1 MNTSA
6 IEPNAN
12 TATNGGLDLDALKGS
27 VKLGVYLKRLRTG
40 YGYSLRKVE
49 EKARQRG
56 GDIDNSQLSRYEKGV
71 CYPSFDKLRVLA
83 QIFNVSIQSFSDV
96 VDLERFEDLKPATG
110 EPETLLLQGNEEYRL
125 GNYDKAYAIYERA
138 IELLD
143 EDQAAGGASGEAHAD
158 ARSRAR
164 LSKSFAL
171 VRLGKLALAEHELRQ
186 ILKTPGAAPGTTN
199 RALLQL
205 SNVHAELGDMFLA
218 RIEAE
223 NCLTCARAQAD
234 RMSEAFCLHALARI
248 ASEERRVDEGI
259 ELYRQALRLYEE
271 LGNKLE
277 ALNVRAHIGMEYLT
291 RGTVRE
297 GMRILT
303 ETLEGAK
310 RAGYRRS
317 VAYTYSMLAIGLF
330 NRGDY
335 SRVKK
340 YTRESDAI
348 AGSGDVKY
356 VDILFLNA
364 YYLWKISRAEGNLA
378 QERIAFGRLKY
389 LRPSLERTFPEVSDF
404 DAFIEKG
411 RTQ

>member
-1 MNTSA
+1 M
-6 IEPNAN
+6 E
-12 TATNGGLDLDALKGS
+12 ALKGS
-27 VKLGVYLKRLRTG
+27 VKLGSYLKRLRTG

-71 CYPSFDKLRVLA
+71 CYPSFDKLRILA
-83 QIFNVSIQSFSDV
+83 NIFNVSIQSFSDV
-96 VDLERFEDLKPATG
+96 VDLEKFEALKPRSG
-110 EPETLLLQGNEEYRL
+110 DPEALLLQGNEEYRL
-125 GNYDKAYAIYERA
+125 GNYGQAYAVYERT

-143 EDQAAGGASGEAHAD
+143 AGQPRDGVED
-158 ARSRAR
+158 ARARAR
-164 LSKSFAL
+164 LCKSFAL
-171 VRLGKLALAEHELRQ
+171 VRLGKLSLAEHDLRQ
-186 ILKTPGAAPGTTN
+186 ILKGGGVVSGTGT

-223 NCLTCARAQAD
+223 RCLESARADDD
-234 RMSEAFCLHALARI
+234 RMSEAYCLHALARI

-271 LGNKLE
+271 MGNRLE
-277 ALNVRAHIGMEYLT
+277 VLNVRAHLGCEYLT

-303 ETLEGAK
+303 ETLEEAK
-310 RAGYRRS
+310 RAGYKRS
-317 VAYTYSMLAIGLF
+317 VAYTYSMLAIGHY

-335 SRVKK
+335 GRVKK
-340 YTRESDAI
+340 YTRESDAV
-348 AGSGDVKY
+348 ASSGEVRY

-389 LRPSLERTFPEVSDF
+389 LRPSLERTFPEVADF
-404 DAFIEKG
+404 DAYIEKG
-411 RTQ
+411 KGQ